1 MKRRNLQHTKRNKE
15 GAIIKILSEPEV
27 GRELFQHFNRHQEV
41 SRCWRKEGG
50 VWKLKDI
57 AFVEEWKDA
66 EYEFLVKC
74 LRNTIHTGGYVF
86 GCFEEGKL
94 IGFTSVESK
103 HFGSKGQYVQ
113 LSCIHISCESRGK
126 GYGKQLF
133 QRAIL
138 AARRLGAKKLY
149 ISAHSSE
156 ETQAFYHA
164 LGCVEAKEYD
174 KRLYA
179 AEPCDCQLEY
189 AL

>member
-1 MKRRNLQHTKRNKE
+1 MRKNLQHIKKKKT
-15 GAIIKILSEPEV
+15 GATIKILSEPQIN
-27 GRELFQHFNRHQEV
+27 RELFRHFNRHQEV
-41 SRCWRKEGG
+41 TRCWRKEGG

-57 AFVEEWKDA
+57 PFVEEWKDA

-74 LRNTIHTGGYVF
+74 LKNTIHTGGYVF

-94 IGFTSVESK
+94 MGFTSVESER
-103 HFGSKGQYVQ
+103 FGSKRQYVQ
-113 LSCIHISCESRGK
+113 LSCIHVSCECRGK

-138 AARRLGAKKLY
+138 AARKLGAGKLY

-164 LGCVEAKEYD
+164 LGCVEAKEYNR
-174 KRLYA
+174 KLYV